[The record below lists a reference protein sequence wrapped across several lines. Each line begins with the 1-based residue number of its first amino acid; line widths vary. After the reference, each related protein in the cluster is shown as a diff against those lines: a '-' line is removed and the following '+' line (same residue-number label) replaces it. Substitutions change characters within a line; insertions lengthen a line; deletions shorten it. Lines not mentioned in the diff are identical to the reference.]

1 MATPDR
7 EHRVTNGLATG
18 RGSGGVDD
26 VHLGL
31 LGMGTTTRQFVQA
44 ADAVEASRGFNP
56 PLFVDIRIRRNV
68 RAPGFT
74 GAAFERTVGEA
85 RYRWM
90 PSLGNRAVRDGR
102 PGLEIDDPSAAA
114 ELLDLALER
123 GERGQRV
130 LFFCSC
136 EYPGLEHAAG
146 CHRTAVARLL
156 REASARRDLPV
167 GIVEWPGGDPLQDLA
182 IEVSHDAA
190 RKVARGSRS
199 IVLGD
204 SIPLER
210 AASIPWYSSV
220 SIRPQSDDRRPLCLL
235 TGPARFSAGMGWWL
249 PRLDSVDPLMSSESL
264 SDFVRQKRAERG
276 FDPRGPCQGPNV

>member
-1 MATPDR
+1 VAPWTMFTW
-7 EHRVTNGLATG
+7 GYWG
-18 RGSGGVDD
+18 W
-26 VHLGL
+26 
-31 LGMGTTTRQFVQA
+31 GTTTRQFVQA

-56 PLFVDIRIRRNV
+56 PLFVDIRIRRSV

-85 RYRWM
+85 RHRWM

-102 PGLEIDDPSAAA
+102 PGIEIDAPSAAE
-114 ELLDLALER
+114 ELLDLALEH
-123 GERGQRV
+123 GERRHRV

-136 EYPGLEHAAG
+136 EYPGLEHAGG

-156 REASARRDLPV
+156 LEASARRNQPV
-167 GIVEWPGGDPLQDLA
+167 EIVEWPGGDPLQDLA
-182 IEVSHDAA
+182 ITVSHDVA
-190 RKVARGSRS
+190 RKVARGNRS

-204 SIPLER
+204 SIPLKR
-210 AASIPWYSSV
+210 AASIPWYSEV
-220 SIRPQSDDRRPLCLL
+220 SISARSDDSRPLRLF

-249 PRLDSVDPLMSSESL
+249 PRLDDVDPLMSSLNL

-276 FDPRGPCQGPNV
+276 FDPRRSGQGPNV